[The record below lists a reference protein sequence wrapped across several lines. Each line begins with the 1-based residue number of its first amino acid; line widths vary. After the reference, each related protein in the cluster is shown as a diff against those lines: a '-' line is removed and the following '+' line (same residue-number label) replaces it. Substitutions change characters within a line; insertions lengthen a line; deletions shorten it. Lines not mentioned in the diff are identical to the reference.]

1 MQRSE
6 SIVMETRNS
15 VGLIFIN
22 VISLKFH
29 ADMKKIFLAVCFT
42 PFNLIKR
49 VAIRQM
55 LHSKIV
61 IHLLQTSN
69 FYFNE

>member
-22 VISLKFH
+22 IISLKFH
-29 ADMKKIFLAVCFT
+29 ADMRKIFLAVCFT

-61 IHLLQTSN
+61 IHLIANIKLL
-69 FYFNE
+69 F